1 MESTR
6 PKAHFRTRTPQGDG
20 NMLIT
25 SLVVSRSFIISEH
38 EPRKGTETSTL
49 ARLLAWFP
57 LFQNTNPA
65 RGRKL
70 FKVFTRFNC
79 LACVNFRT
87 RTPQGDG
94 NIALLGENL
103 VFAMISEHEPRKGT
117 ETINEKDS
125 RTVKLC
131 ISEHEPRKGTE
142 TILYVCMFHLHEKS
156 FRNTNPARGRKRDRR
171 GSGNDRQGR
180 LEFQNTNPERGRK
193 QSIGFSYFHILFN
206 GNFKTRT
213 PKGDGNSEPSSCT
226 SPKTFQNTNP
236 ERGRKPVRRNRGFF
250 LGVREFQNTN
260 PERGR
265 KLYHPLMEEM
275 RHIAISEHEPR
286 KGTEIGYDFLLMKSQ
301 PVVYVLSLQC
311 ILLIL
316 N

>member
-1 MESTR
+1 M
-6 PKAHFRTRTPQGDG
+6 
-20 NMLIT
+20 
-25 SLVVSRSFIISEH
+25 
-38 EPRKGTETSTL
+38 
-49 ARLLAWFP
+49 
-57 LFQNTNPA
+57 
-65 RGRKL
+65 
-70 FKVFTRFNC
+70 
-79 LACVNFRT
+79 
-87 RTPQGDG
+87 
-94 NIALLGENL
+94 
-103 VFAMISEHEPRKGT
+103 
-117 ETINEKDS
+117 
-125 RTVKLC
+125 KLC

-180 LEFQNTNPERGRK
+180 LEFQNTNPARGRKLGAVVVVTTRHFSFQNTNPERGRK

-236 ERGRKPVRRNRGFF
+236 ERGRKH
-250 LGVREFQNTN
+250 
-260 PERGR
+260 
-265 KLYHPLMEEM
+265 KEM
-275 RHIAISEHEPR
+275 CYTKHISSNIISEHEPR